1 VNEIAVS
8 CRRPTAV
15 FRDGHPSYVVER
27 FRYVDS
33 AWITTR
39 TQVQALTAADDLDPF
54 YAGVFDGPP
63 PVRWKLD
70 LTCPRCQLT
79 APMRMER
86 LTIVLTLLSQHG
98 RTSIELSEL
107 QQALDQLAYKRS
119 RSRERR

>member
-1 VNEIAVS
+1 MSEIVVR

-39 TQVQALTAADDLDPF
+39 NQVQALTADDELDPF
-54 YAGVFDGPP
+54 YAGVLDGPP

-70 LTCPRCQLT
+70 LTCPRCKL
-79 APMRMER
+79 PVPIRGER
-86 LTIVLTLLSQHG
+86 VTIVLTLLSEHG

>member
-1 VNEIAVS
+1 MNEIVVS
-8 CRRPTAV
+8 CRRPTAA

-39 TQVQALTAADDLDPF
+39 NQVRALTADDELDPF

-70 LTCPRCQLT
+70 LACPRCQLT
-79 APMRMER
+79 VPVRMER
-86 LTIVLTLLSQHG
+86 MTIVLSLMSLHV
-98 RTSIELSEL
+98 RTSIEMPEL
-107 QQALDQLAYKRS
+107 LQALDRLPGKGS
-119 RSRERR
+119 RARERR

>member
-1 VNEIAVS
+1 MNEIVVS

-15 FRDGHPSYVVER
+15 FRDGHPRYPVER

-39 TQVQALTAADDLDPF
+39 NQVQALTAEDKLDPF
-54 YAGVFDGPP
+54 SAGVFDGPP

-70 LTCPRCQLT
+70 LVCPWCQLT
-79 APMRMER
+79 VPIRRERM
-86 LTIVLTLLSQHG
+86 TIVLTLLSQHG
-98 RTSIELSEL
+98 RASIELSEL
-107 QQALDQLAYKRS
+107 QQALDQLAYRGS